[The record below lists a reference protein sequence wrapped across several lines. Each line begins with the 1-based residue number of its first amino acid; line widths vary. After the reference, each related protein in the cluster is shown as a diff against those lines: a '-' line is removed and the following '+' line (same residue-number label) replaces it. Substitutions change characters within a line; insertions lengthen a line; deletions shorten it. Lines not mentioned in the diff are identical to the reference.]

1 MLDRSR
7 VIYQRDKS
15 MLPAE
20 IQYLGCLIM
29 LRKSFVIIEGSRGPI
44 PALSEAPESYCRGDE
59 GIPIF
64 EHDIVCW
71 CR

>member
-20 IQYLGCLIM
+20 RQYLGCLIM
-29 LRKSFVIIEGSRGPI
+29 LRKSFVIISRSRGPI
-44 PALSEAPESYCRGDE
+44 PARFETSETYWRGDE
-59 GIPIF
+59 GIRIV
-64 EHDIVCW
+64 EHESVCW